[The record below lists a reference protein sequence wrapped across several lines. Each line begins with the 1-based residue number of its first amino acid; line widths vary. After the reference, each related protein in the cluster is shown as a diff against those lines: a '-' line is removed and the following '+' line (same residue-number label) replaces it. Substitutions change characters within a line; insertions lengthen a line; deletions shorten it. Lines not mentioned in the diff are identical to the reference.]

1 MKVKATVIAL
11 FVHLQSNICL
21 AEIKYNPMTGQ
32 WERAPR
38 DSALKY
44 NPMDGDW
51 SYERQGSNL
60 EYNPWTGKWE
70 YER

>member
-1 MKVKATVIAL
+1 MKIKTAIIAL
-11 FVHLQSNICL
+11 FILLPSICL

-32 WERAPR
+32 WESAPR
-38 DSALKY
+38 DSSLKY
-44 NPMDGDW
+44 NPWDGDW
-51 SYERQGSNL
+51 SYERQDSNL